1 MKTESTTS
9 KSESLTWETLEEFIR
24 LQVQSTVQEALEAEV
39 SEHLGRGRYERRNES
54 KRGYR
59 NGHGKPRKVSL
70 ACGTIEV
77 RRPRVR
83 DLEEQFES
91 RVLPL
96 FARQSSKV
104 KAVLPQLYLEGL
116 ALRDFD
122 RALRG
127 LLGDGVSDSRREFDG
142 VAHDGRHFLHLVLHM
157 RKRRVA
163 VHLQRGAHR

>member
-1 MKTESTTS
+1 MKTEATTS

-127 LLGDGVSDSRREFDG
+127 LLGDGAPLSPSTIARLKEHWLEEFDAWRQEPIDQEI
-142 VAHDGRHFLHLVLHM
+142 VYV
-157 RKRRVA
+157 
-163 VHLQRGAHR
+163 